1 MNKNIKLAV
10 AGAVLALSAT
20 AANAGIIIPA
30 GEWTVDIGGNVNMYT
45 SWAKSTSGSN
55 NTITGGLAG
64 GGNQN
69 TTNKFGNGLL
79 PNFLS
84 VSGSTRQNDLDV
96 SFTISLQPGSA
107 QVRALN
113 QVGSDDTN
121 NGGLNN
127 RQSFITFGDKS
138 WGSVKIGKDLGI
150 FASDAILNDITLLGV
165 GGAYAGAAGN
175 TSLGRIGSGY
185 IYADWKPQI
194 AYTTPNY
201 NGLQATVG
209 ISQAFYASGNLS
221 PTYVG
226 NAWTYNNAGEAN
238 ANVAYEGKASYA
250 FNANGV
256 DGKIW
261 VSGIAQHVGALN
273 VTATGNNIYSGA
285 YGHTTND
292 DPTAYAADIGMNVKV
307 SGFDFTGYFY
317 GGSGIGTTGQ
327 FLNGY
332 GANLTSQAAAAR
344 DSYGGYVQAKYTLP
358 TKTIAAL
365 SWGESRLDLADGET
379 SLVSQ
384 SGELVKSN
392 EQWNA
397 MLIQPLTKHLN
408 LVAEYSNQQAE
419 NHRGQKNERN
429 VGSLGA
435 ILFF

>member
-209 ISQAFYASGNLS
+209 ISQAFQAISAS
-221 PTYVG
+221 
-226 NAWTYNNAGEAN
+226 AGSSSLTN

-261 VSGIAQHVGALN
+261 VSGIAQHIGQLN
-273 VTATGNNIYSGA
+273 GDR
-285 YGHTTND
+285 ND
-292 DPTAYAADIGMNVKV
+292 DPTAYAGDIGAKVVV
-307 SGFDFTGYFY
+307 SGFDLSGYFY
-317 GGSGIGTTGQ
+317 SGSGIGTTGQ
-327 FLNGY
+327 FLEGY
-332 GANLTSQAAAAR
+332 AYNTTCGGCVNEAR

-384 SGELVKSN
+384 SGQLVKSN

-419 NHRGQKNERN
+419 NHMGQKNERN